1 MKFKMAGESFVI
13 RTLKRRPNETLF
25 KAVLSSVVDLSSA
38 SGTSSTIFP
47 LRHSRMHRHQS
58 QEPGPETRT
67 RKAISTASAYIPNLH
82 THLARCADPPEHL
95 TNDSNS
101 VLMPFSPRPQV
112 SSMPVLTQLS
122 FISLREPSNSFRTF
136 HNLPSCGKP
145 HHSL

>member
-1 MKFKMAGESFVI
+1 MAGESFVI

-101 VLMPFSPRPQV
+101 RPQV

-136 HNLPSCGKP
+136 HNLPSLLTL
-145 HHSL
+145 SVLLR